1 MVSIMSVKSARTK
14 TMIMYLVENVKDP
27 VLTVTD
33 RKFIVSM
40 YSILEYKP
48 QLEATTKQ
56 LKYLT
61 DLTLNVSGQRM

>member
-1 MVSIMSVKSARTK
+1 MSVKSARTK